1 LSKVFKVFFTIF
13 TFKVKHLDT
22 ILGVSKLSSK
32 FQVTIPKDVREIL
45 KVSPGDRIVFIHEE
59 GKIIIKKA

>member
-1 LSKVFKVFFTIF
+1 MKY
-13 TFKVKHLDT
+13 LDT

-45 KVSPGDRIVFIHEE
+45 NVSPGDRVVFIRE
-59 GKIIIKKA
+59 GDKIIIQKA